1 MKEFIKVWISFVSCV
16 QWTWFKLRWKDH
28 HLAVLT
34 HFQPY
39 PYDISSFLQIG
50 ILRWST
56 MTLLTVY
63 TKPKFKVDVST
74 LHFQNFQ
81 LGPVCIRISLSK
93 CVRIFFVVEMHCL
106 GPKDD
111 PTYLWKVHTTPRS
124 WENQQ
129 RSHFVENPKS
139 FFVTSLFWQ
148 VKILYPDDEDFW
160 SLVHDFFV
168 NLLIIYVSYEIFND
182 TKNDTQVWG
191 YGQRWM
197 KTSTTHRWW
206 ANWQKNHVPN
216 FKNLRRQDT
225 KFWHVKKVK

>member
-1 MKEFIKVWISFVSCV
+1 MKEFIKVWISFVSCI
-16 QWTWFKLRWKDH
+16 QWTWFKLRWQEH

-39 PYDISSFLQIG
+39 PYDISSSLQIG
-50 ILRWST
+50 TPRWSK

-63 TKPKFKVDVST
+63 TSPKFKVDVST

-81 LGPVCIRISLSK
+81 LGHVCIRMSLSK

-106 GPKDD
+106 EPKDD
-111 PTYLWKVHTTPRS
+111 PTHLWKVHTTPRS

-129 RSHFVENPKS
+129 RSDFVENPKS

-160 SLVHDFFV
+160 SLVHDFFLSICSSSMCCMKSSMIPKWHAGLGLWTTLNE
-168 NLLIIYVSYEIFND
+168 NLED
-182 TKNDTQVWG
+182 T
-191 YGQRWM
+191 
-197 KTSTTHRWW
+197 
-206 ANWQKNHVPN
+206 
-216 FKNLRRQDT
+216 
-225 KFWHVKKVK
+225 